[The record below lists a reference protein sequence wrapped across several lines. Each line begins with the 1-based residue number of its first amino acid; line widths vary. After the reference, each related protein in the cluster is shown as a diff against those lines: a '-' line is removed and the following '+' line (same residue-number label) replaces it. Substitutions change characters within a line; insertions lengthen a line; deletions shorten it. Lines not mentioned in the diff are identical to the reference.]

1 MAVLVQSNME
11 ISGLMFFNDSLL
23 RFLRL
28 IYRIEEINS
37 EADKYDDYTDKLS
50 QYYPLAQNEISQ
62 YACAYRLSEYAHGNR
77 RSGKLF

>member
-50 QYYPLAQNEISQ
+50 QYYPLT
-62 YACAYRLSEYAHGNR
+62 
-77 RSGKLF
+77 